1 MRWHAACFF
10 VSQLVLFMAG
20 SAAAFPICLIQTP
33 GFVDCCSASGTDSRG
48 ESCNPAIS
56 SSTYSGLSVAIV
68 RYVANTSGWAE
79 VFLNGTSLASL
90 TDSTTAG
97 GTSFYFVCTNMTAPE
112 SMAFLAQNDTVNQ
125 CSMAVGA
132 LTISADRL
140 RSGIEFRLAHR
151 PDLA

>member
-10 VSQLVLFMAG
+10 ISRLALLMAVSP
-20 SAAAFPICLIQTP
+20 SAAAFPVCLVQTP
-33 GFVDCCSASGTDSRG
+33 GFVDCCSTAGTNSRG

-56 SSTYSGLSVAIV
+56 SSTFSGLSVAIM

-79 VFLNGTSLASL
+79 ALTNGTSAPLA
-90 TDSTTAG
+90 DSDSSAA
-97 GTSFYFVCTNMTAPE
+97 SFYFVCTSMTAPE

-132 LTISADRL
+132 LTISADCL